1 MRNNYERKIFAQ
13 IPITKFIML
22 FFALKVLNLSTF
34 QFIEKN
40 KINSALKVKRLILLE
55 IALFM

>member
-13 IPITKFIML
+13 IPIAKFIML
-22 FFALKVLNLSTF
+22 FFALKVFNLSAF

-40 KINSALKVKRLILLE
+40 KINCTLKIKLLILLE
-55 IALFM
+55 IVLFM